1 MSKDIVRGFMK
12 IFGKYCL
19 ETNVAIAKSKPKLVI
34 FT

>member
-1 MSKDIVRGFMK
+1 MSKDIVRSFIK